1 MSNEIKIF
9 ESPEFGEIRTVQ
21 FEEETWFVGKD
32 ICKIFNDSNHNRSI
46 GRLDENDKMLIEIET
61 NGGKQEVTV
70 VNESGLYALLFAMQ
84 PQKANKA
91 MSDAYPPETQKM
103 ILEKIKNRTEKV
115 RKFKH
120 WVTSEII
127 PSIRK
132 HGAYMTDETL
142 EKALLSPDFL
152 IRLATEL
159 KTEKEKRIAAENKIK
174 ADEPKV
180 AFADKVADAS
190 NLIDIGLLS
199 KLANDENID
208 IGRNKLF
215 TWLRENKLLQDSEH
229 HKNEPYQK
237 YIDQGIFKVKEYTY
251 DTPYGQKCGTK
262 TYVTGKGQIYIIE
275 KLRKAFC

>member
-1 MSNEIKIF
+1 MVNEIKIF
-9 ESPEFGEIRTVQ
+9 ENSEFGKVRTV
-21 FEEETWFVGKD
+21 EINGEPWFVGKD
-32 ICKIFNDSNHNRSI
+32 VA
-46 GRLDENDKMLIEIET
+46 EILGYQNTSKALKDNIPEKHKGIT
-61 NGGKQEVTV
+61 KVSTLGGNQNAVIID
-70 VNESGLYALLFAMQ
+70 ESGLYRLIFGSKLPTA
-84 PQKANKA
+84 
-91 MSDAYPPETQKM
+91 
-103 ILEKIKNRTEKV
+103 EKFTDWI
-115 RKFKH
+115 
-120 WVTSEII
+120 TSEVI

-132 HGAYMTDETL
+132 HGAYMTDEAL

-180 AFADKVADAS
+180 AFADKVADTS
-190 NLIDIGLLS
+190 SLIDIGLLS
-199 KLANDENID
+199 KLANDEHID

-215 TWLRENKLLQDSEH
+215 AWLRENNLLQDSEH

>member
-1 MSNEIKIF
+1 MVNEIEIF
-9 ESPEFGEIRTVQ
+9 ENPEFGTVRTMLIDD
-21 FEEETWFVGKD
+21 EPYFVGKD
-32 ICKIFNDSNHNRSI
+32 VAAILGYSDPSSAVSKNVDNDDKTTLLLEQDGSNYKS
-46 GRLDENDKMLIEIET
+46 KTTLI
-61 NGGKQEVTV
+61 
-70 VNESGLYALLFAMQ
+70 NESGLYDLILLSKLPTA
-84 PQKANKA
+84 K
-91 MSDAYPPETQKM
+91 
-103 ILEKIKNRTEKV
+103 
-115 RKFKH
+115 KFKR
-120 WVTSEII
+120 WVTSEVL

-180 AFADKVADAS
+180 AFADKVADTS
-190 NLIDIGLLS
+190 SLIDIGLLS
-199 KLANDENID
+199 KLANDEHID

-215 TWLRENKLLQDSEH
+215 AWLRENNLLQDSEH

>member
-1 MSNEIKIF
+1 MVNEIKIF
-9 ESPEFGEIRTVQ
+9 ENSEFGKVRTV
-21 FEEETWFVGKD
+21 EINGEPWFVGKD
-32 ICKIFNDSNHNRSI
+32 VA
-46 GRLDENDKMLIEIET
+46 EILGYQNTSKALKDNIPEKHKGIT
-61 NGGKQEVTV
+61 KVSTLGGNQNAVIID
-70 VNESGLYALLFAMQ
+70 ESGLYRLIFGSKLPTA
-84 PQKANKA
+84 
-91 MSDAYPPETQKM
+91 
-103 ILEKIKNRTEKV
+103 EKFTDWI
-115 RKFKH
+115 
-120 WVTSEII
+120 TSEVI

-180 AFADKVADAS
+180 AFADKVADTS
-190 NLIDIGLLS
+190 SLIDIGLLS
-199 KLANDENID
+199 KLANDEHID

-215 TWLRENKLLQDSEH
+215 AWLRENNLLQDSEN

-275 KLRKAFC
+275 KLRKTFC